1 MQDWAFRLG
10 LQLQFHKNFGPICD
24 AESSQYTAMGV
35 IEVSQQRERVQSTL
49 KVGAKHS
56 LHNTHNQKQCQN
68 LI

>member
-1 MQDWAFRLG
+1 MDLSIILRL
-10 LQLQFHKNFGPICD
+10 LKDFGPICD
-24 AESSQYTAMGV
+24 ESSQYTALGV

-49 KVGAKHS
+49 KVGARHS

>member
-1 MQDWAFRLG
+1 MDLSLILRL
-10 LQLQFHKNFGPICD
+10 LKYFGPICD
-24 AESSQYTAMGV
+24 AESSQYTALGV

-49 KVGAKHS
+49 KVGARHS